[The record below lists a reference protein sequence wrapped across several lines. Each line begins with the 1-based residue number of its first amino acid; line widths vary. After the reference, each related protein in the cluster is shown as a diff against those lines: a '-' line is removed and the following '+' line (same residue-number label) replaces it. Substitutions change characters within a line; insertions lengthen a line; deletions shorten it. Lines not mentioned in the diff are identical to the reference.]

1 MSYFKSLSF
10 LVFVLVLG
18 SAAQA
23 ENEQESFNSLA
34 LRCAPNIAVD
44 TLRALVKT
52 ESGFNPYAIG
62 VVGSKG
68 LQPKN
73 LQEAVFYVSELVA
86 KKRSFS
92 VGLGQINEANFASL
106 GVTAEQ
112 LFEPCTNLK
121 ATAKILSKCYARMM
135 KKGQGEA
142 QALADALSCYY
153 SGNDKVGYQHGYVS
167 RVAKNSKSYVEN
179 ISVPSISLLTNPQ
192 AASADLSSAADVVSA
207 VPKLLQSS
215 HPESSEKNKLIF

>member
-34 LRCAPNIAVD
+34 LRWAPNIAVD

-62 VVGSKG
+62 VGGSKG

-73 LQEAVFYVSELVA
+73 LQEAVFYVSKLVA

-92 VGLGQINEANFASL
+92 VGLGQVNQVNFSSL
-106 GVTAEQ
+106 G
-112 LFEPCTNLK
+112 L
-121 ATAKILSKCYARMM
+121 TAK
-135 KKGQGEA
+135 
-142 QALADALSCYY
+142 SCLI
-153 SGNDKVGYQHGYVS
+153 
-167 RVAKNSKSYVEN
+167 RVLTLKS
-179 ISVPSISLLTNPQ
+179 Q
-192 AASADLSSAADVVSA
+192 
-207 VPKLLQSS
+207 QR
-215 HPESSEKNKLIF
+215 F